1 MESNEHQPEFFREK
15 ETRRKIIQK
24 EEKKRKRLHRN
35 SVLPLPKIRGART
48 TAMAKFADPK
58 LFFVEVGSGLEK

>member
-24 EEKKRKRLHRN
+24 EEKK
-35 SVLPLPKIRGART
+35 
-48 TAMAKFADPK
+48 
-58 LFFVEVGSGLEK
+58 EKGCIEIQYYPYQK